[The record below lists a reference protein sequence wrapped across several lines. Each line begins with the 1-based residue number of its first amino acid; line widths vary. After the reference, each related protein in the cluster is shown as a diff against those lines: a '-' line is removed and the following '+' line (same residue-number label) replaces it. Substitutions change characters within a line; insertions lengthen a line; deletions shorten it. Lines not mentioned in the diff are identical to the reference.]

1 LIATSSRSRSIRR
14 SPTRCARRPARRE
27 ADRLPDRVPPPGLT
41 IRPEAPADFAAI
53 DRFQLAA
60 FDDPQL
66 PPLIAAI
73 RASANYLPDLALV
86 AELGGEVVGQIMVS
100 RLTLVTER
108 GDQVPILVLSPLGVA
123 PPVQNRGIGEAL
135 TRASLAIADR
145 RAEPVMVVQG
155 HPTYYP
161 RFGFERGRTIGI
173 LPPEHLGAID
183 KAWMARRRPGA
194 STEVVGRVEYPA
206 YFRDLD

>member
-1 LIATSSRSRSIRR
+1 M
-14 SPTRCARRPARRE
+14 RCGRPPARRE
-27 ADRLPDRVPPPGLT
+27 ADRLPDRIPPPGLA
-41 IRPEAPADFAAI
+41 IRPETPADFAAI
-53 DRFQLAA
+53 DRLHLAA

-73 RASANYLPDLALV
+73 RASSNYLPDLALV

-100 RLTLVTER
+100 RLSLVSED
-108 GDQVPILVLSPLGVA
+108 GDEIAILVLSPLGVA
-123 PPVQNRGIGEAL
+123 PGHQNAGIGAAL

-145 RAEPVMVVQG
+145 RAEPLMVVQG
-155 HPTYYP
+155 HPDYYP
-161 RFGFERGRTIGI
+161 RFGFVRGRTIGI

-183 KAWMARRRPGA
+183 KAWMARRSPG
-194 STEVVGRVEYPA
+194 STSDVNGRVDYPA